1 MDLHDEWLSSTR
13 KYIKFDQWETG
24 KTLYSIL
31 HRIMD
36 LTKNKYNL
44 VFCYYIKCVIINM
57 PSQHEEWNPLLSS
70 LCPFF
75 LFAVIVMTFRT

>member
-36 LTKNKYNL
+36 LTNMKKKDILLKLGKAILIVSFFIVGFL
-44 VFCYYIKCVIINM
+44 VAKMIF
-57 PSQHEEWNPLLSS
+57 S
-70 LCPFF
+70 LF
-75 LFAVIVMTFRT
+75 LKHR